1 MPNDERRL
9 LRVRERKR
17 RKNPSFRTHES
28 WRYKRVKSRW
38 RRPRGIDNF
47 QRIGIAGVPPKVHI
61 GYRTPRMVRGRHPSG
76 LEEVMVNNERDLLLI
91 DPVKQAA
98 RIGSSVGRK
107 KKTAIIE
114 QADIIGIKVLN
125 PLFAEVSMVGL
136 EEDLFEEEELYE
148 DIEDLEIEDLDL
160 EEEELE
166 ETPEEA
172 PEGDIDAD
180 FDADLDDLDLD
191 DASEGS

>member
-9 LRVRERKR
+9 LRVRERKQ
-17 RKNPSFRTHES
+17 RKNPSFRAHES

-47 QRIGIAGVPPKVHI
+47 QRIGVAGVPPKVHI

-98 RIGSSVGRK
+98 RIGGSVGRK

-125 PLFAEVSMVGL
+125 PLFAEVSMAEL
-136 EEDLFEEEELYE
+136 EEDLLEEEELYE

-160 EEEELE
+160 EEEELK
-166 ETPEEA
+166 ETPEEV
-172 PEGDIDAD
+172 PEDDIDAD

>member
-1 MPNDERRL
+1 
-9 LRVRERKR
+9 
-17 RKNPSFRTHES
+17 
-28 WRYKRVKSRW
+28 
-38 RRPRGIDNF
+38 
-47 QRIGIAGVPPKVHI
+47 
-61 GYRTPRMVRGRHPSG
+61 
-76 LEEVMVNNERDLLLI
+76 MVNNERDLLLI

-98 RIGSSVGRK
+98 RIGGSVGRK

-125 PLFAEVSMVGL
+125 PLFAEVSMAEL
-136 EEDLFEEEELYE
+136 EEDLLEEEELYE

-160 EEEELE
+160 EEEELK
-166 ETPEEA
+166 ETPEEV
-172 PEGDIDAD
+172 PEDDIDAD